1 MTPALILASSS
12 PRRRELLSAAGFEFE
27 VVPARDGAEHNQTA
41 GRNAAE
47 LVEELAVAKARDV
60 ADQLANRTGRLVVL
74 GADTVAECAGEIL
87 GKPRDAE
94 HAREI
99 LLALSG
105 RRHRVLT
112 GVCLLQ
118 LESGAIARSHV
129 EVVSTELEMSVLSE
143 EWLASYLATGRWA
156 GKAGAFGYQEG
167 LDFVQISAGSES
179 NVVGLPME
187 CVITLLAIFGC
198 FPAVPGKR

>member
-1 MTPALILASSS
+1 MPTALILASSS
-12 PRRRELLSAAGFEFE
+12 PRRRELLAAAGFEFE
-27 VVPARDGAEHNQTA
+27 VIPARNGAEHNQTA
-41 GRNAAE
+41 GRDAAE

-60 ADQLANRTGRLVVL
+60 ADQLANRRGPLVVL
-74 GADTVAECAGEIL
+74 GADTVAECDGQIL
-87 GKPRDAE
+87 GKPRDTG

-99 LLALSG
+99 LHALSG

-112 GVCLLQ
+112 GVCLIQ
-118 LESGAIARSHV
+118 LESGAIAHSQA

-143 EWLASYLATGRWA
+143 EWLANYLASGRWA

-187 CVITLLAIFGC
+187 RVVPLLAIFGC
-198 FPAVPGKR
+198 FPAELGRR